1 MEDKNNRKQKGD
13 KKRENPVGRIGKLLH
28 QIFIVILAGSVIIFL
43 SHIFSAIWGIFMMVI
58 RVLVKYSRPITR
70 VISKLT
76 KYVYYTSGS
85 FFPVAIRT
93 KLRYMCK
100 YAGITRDPRE
110 VLGTVFVYS
119 IVVPVLI
126 SLLLYEISES
136 LTVIGDVRIIIIV
149 VAVTVFSMM
158 WLMLYA
164 GLIMLV
170 QNRTASVEKVL
181 PDMLTIISQN
191 MIAGMT
197 PYNALWTSARS
208 EFGPLAIEIQKVA
221 RDTLAGASLEAAL
234 LRTEERIQSDKLAR
248 SVKLMVQG
256 MRSGGELP
264 TVLQEIA
271 ADMRTEQN
279 LFKRMQAETTA
290 QAMFIAFALLFGAP
304 LLFAASLQFIT
315 VFTEIFNQIDVGDM
329 SDQAQSGMISL
340 EGLAISPGFFF
351 MYAILTLVIS
361 AFFGALLIG
370 LIRTGNV
377 TGGVPLIPILI
388 FIAAVVFLV
397 LNHGLKSFFGGMLA
411 G

>member
-1 MEDKNNRKQKGD
+1 MEDKNNRKQEGGKR
-13 KKRENPVGRIGKLLH
+13 RENPVGSIGKSIH